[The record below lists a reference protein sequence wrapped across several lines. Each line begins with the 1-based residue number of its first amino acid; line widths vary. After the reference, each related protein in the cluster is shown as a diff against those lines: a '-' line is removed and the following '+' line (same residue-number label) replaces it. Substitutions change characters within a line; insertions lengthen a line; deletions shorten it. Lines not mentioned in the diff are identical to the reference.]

1 MAITR
6 PVNIDTPWADQ
17 GLKATIPNTS
27 QIGVSDGRASYPDG
41 FPPLTMTQIPAGGV
55 PFFGQDMNGILNA
68 LSAHTAFQ
76 NSGGQYRFDPVLVA
90 NIGGYPVGTVLQDDN
105 GIHSYRNIL
114 ANNSINFNTTPAAI
128 GVSWM
133 PYSAS
138 QAATETLAGIAEL
151 ATQAEVN
158 AGDSSRIVTA
168 SKIKSGHTIS
178 LTGQGAGNQG
188 GHFEL
193 PIMFG
198 SSGATL
204 LINWGSQTLA
214 AAGNTTV
221 TFHKAFS
228 NVCAGV
234 VHSASPTS
242 GTPAAWR
249 TGIVHGTDQLTSFI
263 ARGFDSTG
271 AQGEVIMRYHAFGW

>member
-41 FPPLTMTQIPAGGV
+41 FPPLTMTQIAAGGV

-105 GIHSYRNIL
+105 GIHSYRNVL
-114 ANNSINFNTTPAAI
+114 ANNSVNFNTTPAAI

-138 QAATETLAGIAEL
+138 QAATETLSGIAEL

-158 AGDSSRIVTA
+158 AGDTSRIVTA
-168 SKIKSGHTIS
+168 AKIKSGHTVS
-178 LTGQGAGNQG
+178 LTGTGTGNVG

-193 PIMFG
+193 PIMLG
-198 SSGATL
+198 SGASTL
-204 LINWGSQTLA
+204 LINWGTQTVA
-214 AAGNTTV
+214 ASGSTTV
-221 TFHKAFS
+221 TFHKAFPS
-228 NVCAGV
+228 VCAGV

-242 GTPAAWR
+242 GTPAAIT
-249 TGIVHGTDQLTSFI
+249 TGIIHGTDQLTTFT
-263 ARGFDSTG
+263 ARAFNVSGT
-271 AQGEVIMRYHAFGW
+271 QIETVIRYHAFGW